1 MATLRPEDYGARP
14 GTDCTAA
21 FRAMFADVDKR
32 LVRDAGGGVPV
43 ATTDILLSGV
53 YTVSG
58 SIMRAVPG
66 RAQGLTIRG
75 IGKRAS
81 EIVMTGEGPLLV
93 NADRWMGVRFY
104 DVSFRSTN
112 PKASYLYSSSTGACQ
127 DWGWTNCEW
136 RGQWSYGIG
145 LDGPEASNTN
155 SEMFWTNCH
164 INGSYTDAF
173 LRIGMT
179 PTNAQQDQF
188 LNYWFDGCKIEYDH
202 GDFIRA
208 DKGGY
213 ISVDGGSFII
223 KGQRPDGGVSRFLH
237 FPAAGH
243 YDSVQHLNVRAV
255 RFELR
260 NAKSQV
266 IRSAW
271 AGQIIFDGCSDT
283 ALGFQK
289 HSPGLI
295 AHEYTNP
302 GVVAYRNCDLV
313 GRHAYHL
320 TAANSRRR
328 IIYEA
333 CTRKN
338 NRTRGSFL
346 VVDGAQAAAAASIV
360 HLNDADGIT

>member
-1 MATLRPEDYGARP
+1 MVTIRPEDYGARP
-14 GTDCTAA
+14 GQDATQA
-21 FRAMFADVDKR
+21 FRALFADVDKR

-43 ATTDILLSGV
+43 ATTDILLSGS

-58 SIMRAVPG
+58 SIMRPVKG
-66 RAQGLTIRG
+66 RAQGLTVRG

-81 EIVMTGEGPLLV
+81 EIVMTGPEPLLI
-93 NADRWMGVRFY
+93 NQDRWMGVRWH

-136 RGQWSYGIG
+136 RGQWSYGVG
-145 LDGPEASNTN
+145 LDGPQASNTN
-155 SEMFWTNCH
+155 SEMFWTACH
-164 INGSYTDAF
+164 INGSYSDAF
-173 LRIGMT
+173 LRIGMS
-179 PTNAQQDQF
+179 PKFPQQDQF
-188 LNYWFDGCKIEYDH
+188 LNYWFTNCKVEYDH

-223 KGQRPDGGVSRFLH
+223 KGQRPDGGISRFFH

-243 YDSVQHLNVRAV
+243 YDSVQHLSVRGV

-260 NAKSQV
+260 NAASKV
-266 IRSAW
+266 IESKW
-271 AGQIIFDGCSDT
+271 SGHIVFDGCSDT

-289 HSPGLI
+289 HSAGLV

-302 GVVAYRNCDLV
+302 GVIAYRNCDLV
-313 GRHAYHL
+313 GKHGYHL
-320 TAANSRRR
+320 TATSPRQR

-338 NRTRGSFL
+338 HRTRASFL
-346 VVDGAQAAAAASIV
+346 AIDGAQAAAAPPIIHV
-360 HLNDADGIT
+360 HDADGIK